1 MKYSPA
7 KFGLKILLLVFAI
20 SPCLYARETPSQRLL
35 KREISYMIAKSNSPG
50 TQKAIEVYSR
60 KQKRTLYSANAGLLL
75 LPASN
80 LKIVTTSFALN
91 SLGKDY
97 LFTTPF
103 DFAGVQRGD
112 SLVGDLVVVGM
123 GDPIIRMNDLDS
135 AAKAIEA
142 TGITT
147 VTGNLVVDISK
158 FDSLEWGAGWMWDD
172 EPQPYAM
179 FIGPA
184 ELQHDVVDV
193 NVSLNQSGTA
203 LDVTTYPETSFIKV
217 ENLAQPGELDT
228 INVTRD
234 MIRGVNTI
242 VVTGTYTSSFSPATY
257 QFSVRHP
264 AHYFGTVLR
273 ELLEKHGVRVLG
285 HLKVTRSYSD
295 HSPRVQVFTLIHG
308 IDTVI
313 TYINHVSDNLGAEC
327 LLRAVPMA
335 TAGEIGSAENGI
347 ALEKDFLEICGVDT
361 TQYYIV
367 DGSGVSHY
375 NLIAPNAIV
384 HVLRYDLDRPYKDI
398 FINSLPIAG
407 ETGTLQE
414 RMTQS
419 YVKGLVHAKTGSLL
433 DVRTLSG
440 YVFIPHDTLVFSMM
454 MENIA
459 WNADS
464 MRALQDS
471 ICTLL
476 TQYSPN
482 VRTFVNNLRR
492 RRIGTFGIIRHG
504 RRTPVRRE
512 PRKEP
517 SRSEKTSFLIHNGD
531 SGVKGDAG
539 DMRGMNCSG
548 WYEPKILE
556 QIKSTRTLRLDL
568 QPCF

>member
-1 MKYSPA
+1 MKNSPIT
-7 KFGLKILLLVFAI
+7 FGLKIALLIFAI
-20 SPCLYARETPSQRLL
+20 SPCLYARETASQRIL
-35 KREISYMIAKSNSPG
+35 KREINYMIAESKSPG

-60 KQKRTLYSANAGLLL
+60 RQRRTIFSSNAGLLL

-80 LKIVTTSFALN
+80 LKIVTTSFALK
-91 SLGKDY
+91 SLGKNY

-135 AAKAIEA
+135 AARAIEA

-158 FDSLEWGAGWMWDD
+158 FDSLQWGAGWMWDD
-172 EPQPYAM
+172 EPEPYAM

-193 NVSLNQSGTA
+193 NVALGPSGRA
-203 LDVTTYPETSFIKV
+203 LVVTTYPETSFIRV
-217 ENLAQPGELDT
+217 ENLAQPGDLDT

-234 MIRGVNTI
+234 MIKGVNTI
-242 VVTGTYTSSFSPATY
+242 VVTGTYTNAFPPATY

-264 AHYFGTVLR
+264 AHYFGTVFR
-273 ELLEKHGVRVLG
+273 ELLEKHNVKILG
-285 HLKVTRSYSD
+285 NLKVTRSYTD

-327 LLRAVPMA
+327 LLREVPMA
-335 TAGEIGSAENGI
+335 TGEVGSARNGI
-347 ALEKDFLEICGVDT
+347 ALEKKFLAVCGVDT
-361 TQYYIV
+361 TQYFIA

-375 NLIAPNAIV
+375 DLITPNAIV
-384 HVLRYDLDRPYKDI
+384 RVLRYDLDQPYWDV
-398 FINSLPIAG
+398 FLNSLPVAG
-407 ETGTLQE
+407 EAGTLQD
-414 RMTQS
+414 RLTQS
-419 YVKGLVHAKTGSLL
+419 FVKGLVHAKTGSLL

-440 YVFIPHDTLVFSMM
+440 YIFIPHDTLVFSMM

-476 TQYSPN
+476 TQYSSN
-482 VRTFVNNLRR
+482 VRIFVNNLRR
-492 RRIGTFGIIRHG
+492 HRIGTFGVVRYRRRAPMRH
-504 RRTPVRRE
+504 E
-512 PRKEP
+512 PRKKP
-517 SRSEKTSFLIHNGD
+517 GRSEKTSYRIRE
-531 SGVKGDAG
+531 KA
-539 DMRGMNCSG
+539 
-548 WYEPKILE
+548 
-556 QIKSTRTLRLDL
+556 LDGNSYI
-568 QPCF
+568 QAVE

>member
-1 MKYSPA
+1 MKYFPVN
-7 KFGLKILLLVFAI
+7 FGLNILILFFAI

-35 KREISYMIAKSNSPG
+35 RREISYMTSKSNSPG

-60 KQKRTLYSANAGLLL
+60 RQRRTIFSSNAGLLL

-91 SLGKDY
+91 SLGKNY

-103 DFAGVQRGD
+103 DIAGVQRGD

-123 GDPIIRMNDLDS
+123 GDPIVRMNDLDS

-172 EPQPYAM
+172 EPEPYAM
-179 FIGPA
+179 FIGPV
-184 ELQHDVVDV
+184 ELQHDVVSV
-193 NVSLNQSGTA
+193 NVSLDATGRA

-228 INVTRD
+228 LNVTRD
-234 MIRGVNTI
+234 MINGINTI
-242 VVTGTYTSSFSPATY
+242 VVTGTYTDAFSPATY

-264 AHYFGTVLR
+264 AHYFGTVFR
-273 ELLEKHGVRVLG
+273 ELLEKHGVTILG
-285 HLKVTRSYSD
+285 HLKVTRSYTD

-327 LLRAVPMA
+327 LLREVPMA
-335 TAGEIGSAENGI
+335 AGEVGSARNGI
-347 ALEKDFLEICGVDT
+347 ALEKKFLAVCGVDT
-361 TQYYIV
+361 TQYFIV

-375 NLIAPNAIV
+375 DLITPNAIV
-384 HVLRYDLDRPYKDI
+384 RVLRYDLDQPYNNI
-398 FINSLPIAG
+398 FINSLPIGG
-407 ETGTLQE
+407 ETGTLQD

-440 YVFIPHDTLVFSMM
+440 YIFVPQDTLVFSMM

-482 VRTFVNNLRR
+482 IRIFVNNLRR
-492 RRIGTFGIIRHG
+492 HRIGTFGALRYRRRIPIRH
-504 RRTPVRRE
+504 E
-512 PRKEP
+512 PRKAP
-517 SRSEKTSFLIHNGD
+517 SRYKKTTYRIRENAPDGNTYVHAVDNSYRVEKA
-531 SGVKGDAG
+531 DAEG
-539 DMRGMNCSG
+539 
-548 WYEPKILE
+548 I
-556 QIKSTRTLRLDL
+556 
-568 QPCF
+568 